1 MGIRDKSTLG
11 MVRYGIVLF
20 LLTAFGTIAKAESP
34 GLAVDWSIRFGERT
48 VGNPVSFGGIESA
61 KGVLVTLVSGKILVL
76 NPRGK
81 TVASMKLDLPPA
93 APAVAGDIFGNGKT
107 EIAAFDVWGS
117 VYCFSADGRRLWK
130 YSREDNA
137 GGLRIPVL
145 ADLDHDG
152 KLDILASSATGH
164 LYAVDSQGKLRLDV
178 QATDYFVSSPA
189 VADIH
194 HAGEPEL
201 VFGTDDGDIYSINP
215 QGELLWASK
224 LDAYFGHALP
234 LVADVNR
241 DGRYEVYVSNA
252 FSQPPF
258 ALHAVDA
265 TTGKEL
271 WKGGSVLQSYASTA
285 VADLNG
291 YGHNEI
297 LFGDKN
303 TRLYCLDAQGKQQWS
318 TQLDGRGIFFAPAIA
333 DLQGNG
339 QARIFTVVGDEGPE
353 HHSLYVL
360 DANGHVLEALAL
372 SGGGVSS
379 PALCRFQSEKGLRL
393 LVYSGSGTLLCFR
406 PAQNPDRA
414 KILWAGLRND
424 ANQSGFVPS
433 SAARRTAPPKPA
445 AQPAI
450 SARRDALLG
459 TNTLAVKQVPPASV
473 LNVRVIEPGGEI
485 QSKILRPEPGQS
497 ELQADFITARPGPYR
512 VDVRLLAANNHLI
525 RERRLVY
532 TLRPKVT
539 ETDADRARKAYHKAL
554 DAYLRKE
561 KPAGDA
567 LLVQIENPWPNF
579 QAASFFRNIHTPPDQ
594 IRVQMLGN
602 EYESAAVA
610 VTNLES
616 KPATFRFACG
626 PFQSKDKTSVE
637 APDVVEFHSV
647 PRVLPDTTG
656 QPAEDVLPL
665 LGQGQ
670 TLRLNP
676 HETRKVWL
684 IFHSRSLAAGAHRAT
699 LRIGD
704 LLSFNPPVKVPI
716 NVNVYPVRLPDHQV
730 YHEHNWIYLANIRDP
745 RLREATMKD
754 ALAHGV
760 NVFDIPAVTVEV
772 DSAGKI
778 TGAKTETHD
787 SLIHELRDQAFF
799 LVDGSVGLRWPA
811 AFKPSRQLKEKTY
824 AKAIRWY
831 VRHMQSLGLSYKDYA
846 FYIQDEPGLMGL
858 DENFKQFVDRVRR
871 IKAADPQI
879 QVYANPT
886 GGAYADVLNPLVNLI
901 DVWQPFVELVRQ
913 QPVKLGK
920 IFKRREQY
928 WNYEAPADQRVLNP
942 LGFYRMKPWVAF
954 QMGMNGGGYW
964 VYSYSD
970 YWFRNRSISTDE
982 YGTVYPTAEG
992 PVTTKRW
999 EASRDGIED
1008 FDLLWMIRQTAQRSS
1023 SPLGKQALR
1032 LIDQAVAFVT
1042 NGQEKANDVSRHLH
1056 PYTPNYHKWME
1067 YRTRLIE
1074 MQERLSR
1081 QAQ

>member
-11 MVRYGIVLF
+11 VVRFGIVLF
-20 LLTAFGTIAKAESP
+20 LLATLGTIAKAESP
-34 GLAVDWSIRFGERT
+34 GMPVDWSVRFGERT
-48 VGNPVSFGGIESA
+48 VGTPVSFGSIQSA
-61 KGVLVTLVSGKILVL
+61 KGILVTLASGKILVV

-93 APAVAGDIFGNGKT
+93 TAAVAGDILGDGKT
-107 EIAAFDVWGS
+107 EIAAQDVWGS

-130 YSREDNA
+130 YSRKDNV
-137 GGLRIPVL
+137 GGFRILVL

-178 QATDYFVSSPA
+178 QATDYGVSSPA
-189 VADIH
+189 VGDIR

-201 VFGTDDGDIYSINP
+201 VFGTEDGDIYSINP
-215 QGELLWASK
+215 QGELIWAAK
-224 LDAYFGHALP
+224 QDGYFGRALP
-234 LVADVNR
+234 LVADIER
-241 DGRYEVYVSNA
+241 DGRYEAYVSNA
-252 FSQPPF
+252 FSEPPY

-265 TTGKEL
+265 MTGKEL
-271 WKGGSVLQSYASTA
+271 WKAPSVLQSYDSTA

-291 YGHNEI
+291 DGHNEI

-303 TRLYCLDAQGKQQWS
+303 TRLYCLNAQGKQQWS
-318 TQLDGRGIFFAPAIA
+318 TQLDGRGISFAPAIA

-339 QARIFTVVGDEGPE
+339 QARIFTVVVEEGPL

-360 DANGHVLEALAL
+360 DANGHILEALPL

-379 PALCRFQSEKGLRL
+379 PRLCRFQGEKGLRL
-393 LVYSGSGTLLCFR
+393 LVYSGSGTLICFR

-424 ANQSGFVPS
+424 TNQTGFVSS
-433 SAARRTAPPKPA
+433 SARNQTPAPKPA
-445 AQPAI
+445 ARPAV

-485 QSKILRPEPGQS
+485 QSKILRPQHGQT
-497 ELQADFITARPGPYR
+497 ELQAHFVTARPGPYR
-512 VDVRLLAANNHLI
+512 VDVRLLAADNHLI

-532 TLRPKVT
+532 TLRRNVT
-539 ETDADRARKAYHKAL
+539 ENDADRARKAYHEAL
-554 DAYLRKE
+554 EAYLRKE
-561 KPAGDA
+561 KPSGDA
-567 LLVQIENPWPNF
+567 LLVQIENPWPDF
-579 QAASFFRNIHTPPDQ
+579 QAASFFRNVRTPPDQ
-594 IRVQMLGN
+594 ISVQMLGN

-616 KPATFRFACG
+616 RPATFRFACG

-637 APDVVEFHSV
+637 ARDVVEFHSV
-647 PRVLPDTTG
+647 PLVLPDTTG
-656 QPAEDVLPL
+656 RPAEDVLPL

-684 IFHSRSLAAGAHRAT
+684 IFHSRSLAAGAHRAM
-699 LRIGD
+699 LRVGD
-704 LLSFNPPVKVPI
+704 LLSFNPTVEVPI
-716 NVNVYPVRLPDHQV
+716 DVKVYPVRLPDHQV
-730 YHEHNWIYLANIRDP
+730 YHEHNWISLAGIRDP
-745 RLREATMKD
+745 RLRNAVMKD

-772 DSAGKI
+772 DSTGKI
-778 TGAKTETHD
+778 TGAKTKMHD
-787 SLIHELRDQAFF
+787 SLIHELRGKAF
-799 LVDGSVGLRWPA
+799 LLIDGSVGLRWPA
-811 AFKPSRQLKEKTY
+811 AFKPGRQLKEKTY
-824 AKAIRWY
+824 AEALRWY
-831 VRHMQSLGLSYKDYA
+831 ARHMQSLGVSTKDYA
-846 FYIQDEPGLMGL
+846 FYIQDEPGLFGL
-858 DENFKQFVDRVRR
+858 DENFKRFVENVRR
-871 IKAADPQI
+871 IKAADPQV

-886 GGAYADVLNPLVNLI
+886 GGANPNVLKPLVNLI
-901 DVWQPFVELVRQ
+901 DVWQPFMELVWQ
-913 QPVKLGK
+913 QPAKFGQ
-920 IFKRREQY
+920 IFKRRSQY

-954 QMGMNGGGYW
+954 RMGMNGGGYW

-970 YWFRNRSISTDE
+970 YWFRYRSISDDE

-999 EASRDGIED
+999 EASRDGIQD

-1042 NGQEKANDVSRHLH
+1042 KGQQKANDISRHLH
-1056 PYTPNYHKWME
+1056 PYTPNYQEWME

-1074 MQERLSR
+1074 MQERLMR